1 MAYLVLFDSAFHPL
15 GSPSSGD
22 VSSVH
27 VCKSW
32 SLKRKAYEFDEFTA
46 VCKGYKDSRNAVYAG
61 LFENDGTLIYR
72 CLSGIPTTKD
82 GLTTVNGI
90 DVRQIFNQE
99 IPVDYTK
106 AVDKGGT
113 TSEYTIYSLL
123 VRESLKDLAKG
134 VALSGVKF
142 KTDFLDLTEDRIDNV
157 SSSVIATTKEIRNVW
172 DQIQACNASF
182 SKVLLAEWA
191 NDRKNNSYSLT
202 FKVSPVFNVYTVRL
216 SDFDAKRT
224 LNQNIVNHVSV
235 WNSNLSGKIE
245 EYFLLK
251 RPEVEEK
258 ENDGLTTYKFTYI
271 TTEFSDK
278 VCFPIRS
285 KAFAR
290 KEVKVA
296 SSSDNPTEEEAS
308 TYGKNLS
315 EAREEA
321 VQALLGSISKDRV
334 TIDLNSKYG
343 KRLKG
348 ITLSDRGL
356 LAGYYSADGEGET
369 DKYLPV
375 SAIYTDSNGTN
386 KVEFGRL
393 SEYWFLE

>member
-1 MAYLVLFDSAFHPL
+1 M
-15 GSPSSGD
+15 
-22 VSSVH
+22 
-27 VCKSW
+27 
-32 SLKRKAYEFDEFTA
+32 
-46 VCKGYKDSRNAVYAG
+46 
-61 LFENDGTLIYR
+61 
-72 CLSGIPTTKD
+72 
-82 GLTTVNGI
+82 
-90 DVRQIFNQE
+90 
-99 IPVDYTK
+99 
-106 AVDKGGT
+106 
-113 TSEYTIYSLL
+113 
-123 VRESLKDLAKG
+123 KDLAKG

-142 KTDFLDLTEDRIDNV
+142 KTDFLDLTKDRIDNV
-157 SSSVIATTKEIRNVW
+157 SSRVIATTKEIRNVW

-191 NDRKNNSYSLT
+191 NDIKSNGYSLT

-216 SDFDAKRT
+216 TDFDAKRT

-296 SSSDNPTEEEAS
+296 SSSDNPTEEEKS

-321 VQALLGSISKDRV
+321 V
-334 TIDLNSKYG
+334 
-343 KRLKG
+343 
-348 ITLSDRGL
+348 
-356 LAGYYSADGEGET
+356 
-369 DKYLPV
+369 
-375 SAIYTDSNGTN
+375 
-386 KVEFGRL
+386 
-393 SEYWFLE
+393 